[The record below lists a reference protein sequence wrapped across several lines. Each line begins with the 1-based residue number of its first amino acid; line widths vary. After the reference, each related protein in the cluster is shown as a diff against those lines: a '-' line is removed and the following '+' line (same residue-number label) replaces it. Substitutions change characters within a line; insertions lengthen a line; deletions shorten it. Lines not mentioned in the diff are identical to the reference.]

1 MLLKT
6 KCAFFLFKFNCAWF
20 VWFGF
25 AHQED
30 NNTPSSKLKNPIK
43 IGKLHFYGIFGE
55 MNLISSQSL
64 LDNIGIKK
72 LKNVHQYSFPLLSLF
87 STEEDEWKIKIFKK
101 CQKCPF

>member
-1 MLLKT
+1 M
-6 KCAFFLFKFNCAWF
+6 CIFLFKFNCAWF

-30 NNTPSSKLKNPIK
+30 TTTPSSKLKNPIK

-64 LDNIGIKK
+64 LDNIGIIK
-72 LKNVHQYSFPLLSLF
+72 LKIVHQYSFPLLSLF
-87 STEEDEWKIKIFKK
+87 STMQTTNIAYITKSHLICI
-101 CQKCPF
+101 

>member
-1 MLLKT
+1 MH
-6 KCAFFLFKFNCAWF
+6 FLFKFNCAWF

-64 LDNIGIKK
+64 LDNIGIIK
-72 LKNVHQYSFPLLSLF
+72 LKIVHQYSFPLLSLF

-101 CQKCPF
+101 

>member
-1 MLLKT
+1 MH
-6 KCAFFLFKFNCAWF
+6 FFLFKFNCAWF
-20 VWFGF
+20 IWFGF

-72 LKNVHQYSFPLLSLF
+72 LKNFHQFSFPLLSLVTLPRIDLLCMKNWGTQWTIEI
-87 STEEDEWKIKIFKK
+87 SSNE
-101 CQKCPF
+101 